1 MKSKFLEYLIRESSS
16 FKSKIYQNRN
26 THPCPNFYFDQFI
39 NGYFIPEKPIFG
51 NFKVPLFTKLKKKTF
66 RILPKSIMELFAKVI
81 NGFWPLYIF
90 AKKIDDRL
98 GPKSAAGMILPFEV
112 GLSNLP
118 KKFDLLQWKAFKNH
132 EKCFLSLRLEGEET
146 LKYRCLS
153 APIRKS
159 SI

>member
-1 MKSKFLEYLIRESSS
+1 
-16 FKSKIYQNRN
+16 
-26 THPCPNFYFDQFI
+26 
-39 NGYFIPEKPIFG
+39 
-51 NFKVPLFTKLKKKTF
+51 
-66 RILPKSIMELFAKVI
+66 MELFAKVI

-132 EKCFLSLRLEGEET
+132 KKCFLSLRLEGEET
-146 LKYRCLS
+146 LKYRCVCRLPYGKVQYS
-153 APIRKS
+153 K
-159 SI
+159 